1 MLLNGLAAPKEYKI
15 HMKIRK
21 KNTSASLF
29 LPLFVPS
36 IDDFHISASF
46 KLVVHTKV

>member
-15 HMKIRK
+15 HMKIRD
-21 KNTSASLF
+21 NTSASLF

-46 KLVVHTKV
+46 KLVLHTKV